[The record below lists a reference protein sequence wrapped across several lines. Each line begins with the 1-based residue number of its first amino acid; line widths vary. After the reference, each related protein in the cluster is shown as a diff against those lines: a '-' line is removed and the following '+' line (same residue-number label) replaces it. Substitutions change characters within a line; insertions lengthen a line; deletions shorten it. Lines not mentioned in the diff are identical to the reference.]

1 MNQAIVRVLLHSLR
15 DLPVLIVLSTFIFA
29 VIYTCINYLKVSKNL
44 KTIIDFLS
52 NFGKNDLSFK
62 FKELDEW
69 MLGNPWVATIWQ
81 EFKTTLVFSETVA
94 LKKGP
99 QGFEYQDVSANVQNI
114 LTTSDSQFYFDEET
128 LATSKFNNKL
138 VNGFPEILTG
148 LGPLFTFLNIVIAFG
163 MIDFTS
169 QQTIVTSISSF
180 MLQMQVAAFV
190 SVVAVGSSLTF
201 TLMKTLMWNKMIRI
215 PLEHIQMQLGL
226 LFESISAEKFLHE
239 ILRETKIQN
248 NATSTM
254 ISEIPDGMKNSL
266 DSSVTNNVVPYLEN
280 VIFGLNQ
287 LNKEMKEVAKNSK
300 GSGGLDDLF

>member
-1 MNQAIVRVLLHSLR
+1 
-15 DLPVLIVLSTFIFA
+15 
-29 VIYTCINYLKVSKNL
+29 
-44 KTIIDFLS
+44 
-52 NFGKNDLSFK
+52 
-62 FKELDEW
+62 

-99 QGFEYQDVSANVQNI
+99 QGFEYQDISANVQNI

>member
-15 DLPVLIVLSTFIFA
+15 DLPVLIVISTFIFA

-239 ILRETKIQN
+239 ILRETKNQN